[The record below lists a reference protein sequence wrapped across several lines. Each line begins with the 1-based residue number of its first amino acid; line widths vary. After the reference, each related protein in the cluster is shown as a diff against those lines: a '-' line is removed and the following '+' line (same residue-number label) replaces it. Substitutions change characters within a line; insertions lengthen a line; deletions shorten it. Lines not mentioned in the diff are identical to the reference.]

1 MDATSAI
8 RERAAGWALAIYL
21 LAGSWSLARVTGGE
35 PSLLAQPRSW
45 AVALLVVLA
54 VSPGAAI
61 DRRPGLLGAEVAWLG
76 FTALALTWAP
86 DLELA
91 QVDVVDVGLLITV
104 ALCVHRLGRSAQLEV
119 LLTSLRRALLILLL
133 GLAGVALLAGV
144 GGGRLA
150 VLGGGPNVFG
160 RNMGL
165 LCVLALERALS
176 CDRAREQLVWP
187 AIATMAAGLVALSG
201 SRGAMIATAI
211 AAALTL
217 VLGRGRL
224 VRRVVLVL
232 SVGALGL
239 AVLLL
244 TPIGARVIES
254 FGARVLELLLTDG
267 YVSGRDRIYAIA
279 LERGASKP
287 LFGHGLAG
295 FAAHTP
301 WPYAHNIVLDAW
313 FETGAIGVALLGLYL
328 GGFARSVR
336 RLGTDGRQP
345 WIGAAALILV
355 AAQFS
360 GGRYDARA
368 LLVFASLCV
377 AIPQRAE
384 GRRP

>member
-1 MDATSAI
+1 MDGVSAI

-21 LAGSWSLARVTGGE
+21 VAGSWSLARVLGGE
-35 PSLLAQPRSW
+35 STLLAQPRSW

-54 VSPGAAI
+54 ASPGAPI
-61 DRRPGLLGAEVAWLG
+61 ERRPGLLAAELAWLG
-76 FTALALTWAP
+76 FTLLALAWAP

-91 QVDVVDVGLLITV
+91 QIDAVDLGLLITV

-119 LLTSLRRALLILLL
+119 LLTSLRRALTIVLLA
-133 GLAGVALLAGV
+133 LACVALLAGI

-176 CDRAREQLVWP
+176 SKRVREQLVWP
-187 AIATMAAGLVALSG
+187 GIATMAAGLVALSG
-201 SRGAMIATAI
+201 SRGAMIATAV

-224 VRRVVLVL
+224 VRRVTLTL
-232 SVGALGL
+232 SVGAIGL

-279 LERGASKP
+279 LERGANRP
-287 LFGHGLAG
+287 VFGHGLAS

-313 FETGAIGVALLGLYL
+313 FETGAIGVALLGLLL
-328 GGFARSVR
+328 GRFARGLR
-336 RLGTDGRQP
+336 RLGTEGRQP
-345 WIGAAALILV
+345 WIAAAVLILV

-360 GGRYDARA
+360 GGRYDARG
-368 LLVFASLCV
+368 LLVFASLCLAV
-377 AIPQRAE
+377 PPRAE
-384 GRRP
+384 GRA